1 MQNRKPYVR
10 PIHRT
15 WFAEN
20 NFFSWYM
27 VRELTIVPLIIFTLS
42 LTYGLYALVSGRE
55 AFDAWIAFC
64 ANPVMLVINVLA
76 MLGALYHA
84 KTFFS
89 MMPKVMPIKVGDKK
103 VSDGTVVAVQW
114 VLVLVVSAAIL
125 ALV

>member
-10 PIHRT
+10 PIART
-15 WFAEN
+15 WYAEN

-27 VRELTIVPLIIFTLS
+27 VRELTIVPLIIFTLN
-42 LTYGLYALVSGRE
+42 LAAGLFALVSGPS
-55 AFDAWIAFC
+55 AFNAWVAFSSH
-64 ANPVMLVINVLA
+64 PLMLIINVLA
-76 MLGALYHA
+76 LIGALYHA

-114 VLVLVVSAAIL
+114 LLVLLVSVAIL